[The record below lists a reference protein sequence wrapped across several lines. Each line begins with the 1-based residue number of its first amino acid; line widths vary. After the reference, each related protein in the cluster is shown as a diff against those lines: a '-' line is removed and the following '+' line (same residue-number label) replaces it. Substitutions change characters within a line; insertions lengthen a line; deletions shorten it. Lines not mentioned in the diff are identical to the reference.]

1 MNIALIIAGGSG
13 KRMHNEIPKQ
23 FLNVNDKPVIIYTLE
38 AFQSHP
44 DIDEIGIVCLDGW
57 HDILRA
63 YTRQYKIDKMKWIVS
78 GGENGQSS
86 IRNGVFEAEKRYEAS
101 DILLVHDA
109 IRPMVSHEIISD
121 CIVQCKKYGS
131 AVAVTPCNTVVLRK
145 TTDATSSEVVLRN
158 QLAITQTPQA
168 FPIGKLADIHRKAL
182 EKGITN
188 SVASCTLMIE
198 MGEEVHFSI
207 GSEINIKLTTPDNIK
222 IFRAL
227 LSLGK

>member
-86 IRNGVFEAEKRYEAS
+86 IRNGVFEAEKKYEAS

-207 GSEINIKLTTPDNIK
+207 GSEINIKLTTPDDIK